1 MAVSTITKNY
11 EPTTVVVQGTKTL
24 TFSNEINKIAL
35 TQSEIEGILGF
46 TLTSMNNVSVY
57 IQCGDWNAL
66 QLKISGS
73 MIQGTNIVL
82 MLDSAVTGTGR
93 INYIIAARKS

>member
-1 MAVSTITKNY
+1 MAISTIIKNY
-11 EPTTVVVQGTKTL
+11 EPTTVVVQGTKAL

-66 QLKISGS
+66 QLKIAGS

-82 MLDSAVTGTGR
+82 MLESAVTGTGR